1 MRRPRK
7 AQTLRPFVNGLL
19 EACSINDVPVAVEL
33 IAEHLGAQVA
43 YSRYKGELA
52 GILVRSDNGPAV
64 IGVNSAHNINRQRFT
79 IAHECGHL
87 CLHKG
92 KDVYID
98 RTFRINVSHRD
109 GRSAQAID
117 PEEIEANRFAAELLM
132 PVDKLLDDISE
143 FDIEDDKALK
153 ELADRYVVSVQAL
166 THRIN
171 NLIENLI

>member
-7 AQTLRPFVNGLL
+7 AQTLRPIVNDLL
-19 EACSINDVPVAVEL
+19 RACDVSEVPVPVEV
-33 IAEHLGAQVA
+33 IAEHLGARVA
-43 YSRYKGELA
+43 YARYKGELA
-52 GILVRSDNGPAV
+52 GVLMRRDNGPAV
-64 IGVNSAHNINRQRFT
+64 IGVNSAHHINRQRFT

-92 KDVYID
+92 KDVYVD
-98 RTFRINVSHRD
+98 RSFRMSVSNRD
-109 GRSAQAID
+109 KRSAQAID

-132 PVDKLLDDISE
+132 PLDRLLDDISE

-153 ELADRYVVSVQAL
+153 ELADRYAVSVQAL

-171 NLIENLI
+171 NLLENVM